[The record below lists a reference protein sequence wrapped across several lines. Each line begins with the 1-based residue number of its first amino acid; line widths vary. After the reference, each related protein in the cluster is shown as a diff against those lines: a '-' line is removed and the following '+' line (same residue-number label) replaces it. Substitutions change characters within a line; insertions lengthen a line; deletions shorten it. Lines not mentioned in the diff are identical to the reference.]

1 MFRINNN
8 ISSLVAQRHLNVT
21 SKNTTTAI
29 ERLSSGLRINRAA
42 DDAAAMFVSEQMRSQ
57 IAALKQANRNVAQ
70 ATTLLQVMEGGLD
83 QLTGMLTRLKELA
96 IQAADGTYSDGQ
108 RQKGIQVE
116 ADQLVQEIE
125 RVMKGITFNG
135 ITLFPTVNGGITFQ
149 VGEFTFDKIE
159 LPLNQLT
166 TYSLLGS
173 IAGLFNQTGVTQMAY
188 VLMNP
193 ANTGTVTLGG
203 GTISAG
209 APFVNLFLN
218 QIATAIDSVV
228 SQRTR
233 LGAIQNRLE
242 RTAQAIAINIEN
254 TTNAES
260 VIRDADMAAEVSALI
275 RAQILAQAGTS
286 VLNQANLLSQN
297 ALNLLAALG

>member
-125 RVMKGITFNG
+125 RVMRGVTFNG
-135 ITLFPTVNGGITFQ
+135 ITLFPTTNGGITFQ
-149 VGEFTFDKIE
+149 VGEYTFDKIE
-159 LPLNQLT
+159 LSLNQLT

-173 IAGLFNQTGVTQMAY
+173 IAELFNRTGVTQMAY
-188 VLMNP
+188 VVMNP

-218 QIATAIDSVV
+218 QIATAIDLVV

-242 RTAQAIAINIEN
+242 RTAQAIAINLEN